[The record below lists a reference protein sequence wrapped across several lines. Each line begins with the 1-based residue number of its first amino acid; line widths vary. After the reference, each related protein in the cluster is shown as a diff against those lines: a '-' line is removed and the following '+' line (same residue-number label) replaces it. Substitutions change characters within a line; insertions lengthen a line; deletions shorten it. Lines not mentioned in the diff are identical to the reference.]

1 MASKGTPELSIE
13 NQNGE
18 AIRLV
23 SVNVGQPREIG
34 LHRGQ
39 PVISAIFKEPVEAES
54 LYLDWLN
61 LEGDRQGDL
70 KHHGGRDKA
79 VYAYSADHFL
89 AWTAELGND
98 PPFVP
103 SAFGE
108 NLTVA
113 GWTEDSVHIGDVWS
127 WGGAMLQVAQPRIPC
142 YKLGIRSRRPHILK
156 RFLESGRTGWYL
168 RVLKPGEVRVAG
180 PIHLVERDAA
190 SVTVRDAHL
199 ARLSGERTFSEM
211 ERIAEVEALAESW
224 RGMIRELIEREVQ

>member
-1 MASKGTPELSIE
+1 MTSKGTPKLSIE
-13 NQNGE
+13 ELNGE

-34 LHRGQ
+34 LHLGH
-39 PVISAIFKEPVEAES
+39 PVISAIFKDPVEADS

-70 KHHGGRDKA
+70 RNHGGRDKA
-79 VYAYSADHFL
+79 VYAYSAAHFP
-89 AWTAELGND
+89 AWIAELGNN

-113 GWTEDSVHIGDVWS
+113 GWNEDSVQIGDVWS
-127 WGGAMLQVAQPRIPC
+127 WGDAFLQVAQPRIPC
-142 YKLGIRSRRPHILK
+142 YKLGIRSGRPHILK
-156 RFLESGRTGWYL
+156 RFIETGRTGWYL
-168 RVLKPGEVRVAG
+168 RVLQPGEVPVAG
-180 PIHLVERDAA
+180 PIQLVERDAP

-199 ARLSGERTFSEM
+199 ARLPGERSISEM
-211 ERIAEVEALAESW
+211 ERVAAVEALAESW
-224 RGMIRELIEREVQ
+224 RGMIRELIERDTL